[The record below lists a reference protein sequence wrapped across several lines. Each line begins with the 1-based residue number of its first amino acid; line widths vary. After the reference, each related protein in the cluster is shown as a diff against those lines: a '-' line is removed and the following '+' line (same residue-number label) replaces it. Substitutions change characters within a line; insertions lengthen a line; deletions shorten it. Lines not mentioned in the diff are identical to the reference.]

1 MSTHDMI
8 RTSVRGLTYAMLGT
22 ATVGYIFGGITVL
35 VVIWQ

>member
-8 RTSVRGLTYAMLGT
+8 RTSVRSIVYAMLGT
-22 ATVGYIFGGITVL
+22 ATVGYIFFGITVL